1 MLGIKLASL
10 VDDGRFPP
18 IVEPSR
24 VESDWPDRATLCF
37 HRESVRPRCIR
48 SEWFRRVKKVSVL
61 KMHLCALRAA
71 CMDKLHELA
80 LEAARQIR
88 SPDSEFPELIEL
100 AKQLQEAAL
109 LETPDL
115 ATN

>member
-1 MLGIKLASL
+1 
-10 VDDGRFPP
+10 
-18 IVEPSR
+18 
-24 VESDWPDRATLCF
+24 
-37 HRESVRPRCIR
+37 
-48 SEWFRRVKKVSVL
+48 
-61 KMHLCALRAA
+61 
-71 CMDKLHELA
+71 MDKLHELA